1 MKRMK
6 LVLAVVICCS
16 LFFRDTALGQATSL
30 KSLVKTGAMTVGIGA
45 LVDKF
50 ASPLNSFINTVTFQ
64 KGGKTT
70 SATKVVPI
78 LSLGSG
84 THIGAVQVIGDKA
97 QVDKTKAVMQIEANY
112 NGTTFRIKALVPI
125 DSKNVTKFKRVEG
138 VGVSAVIDVKA

>member
-6 LVLAVVICCS
+6 VALAVVICCS
-16 LFFRDTALGQATSL
+16 LFLGTTALGQAASL
-30 KSLVKTGAMTVGIGA
+30 KSLLKTGAMTAGIGA

-50 ASPLNSFINTVTFQ
+50 ASPLNDFINTITFQ

-97 QVDKTKAVMQIEANY
+97 QVEKTKAVLQIEANF
-112 NGTTFRIKALVPI
+112 NGTTFRIKSLVPI
-125 DSKNVTKFKRVEG
+125 DSKNVTKFKLVQG